1 MAGIINIVYKKE
13 RISGFNGDVGLTL
26 GLGQLTKRKEDLP
39 TSLGSYSLNP
49 KIIPSLNFNYKTPK
63 INAFLQ
69 SEVLIQKKLP
79 NNEFTTRHY
88 DDGTTIYSQIPE
100 NRKQIQYIVK
110 AGLDWNVDEQNI
122 FTFSSILDYEHH
134 IDTAQIPF
142 INATDMERYRF
153 WAWSESEVTGFLNFR
168 VDYKHQFDL
177 LELLQLQ
184 LTYIYYAPKNIPQGK
199 QYARSSLDVG
209 LKKFLFKQ
217 KGELQLSFIDILNK
231 FGVKQDVQGEGFT
244 ALYENYSETQVVRLG
259 LTYKF

>member
-1 MAGIINIVYKKE
+1 MNLEESNPLYGSIYVNNKRIKDNRIVYPLFDESIEIINNPSAKYDAAGMAGIINIVYKKE

-153 WAWSESEVTGFLNFR
+153 WAWS
-168 VDYKHQFDL
+168 
-177 LELLQLQ
+177 
-184 LTYIYYAPKNIPQGK
+184 
-199 QYARSSLDVG
+199 
-209 LKKFLFKQ
+209 
-217 KGELQLSFIDILNK
+217 
-231 FGVKQDVQGEGFT
+231 
-244 ALYENYSETQVVRLG
+244 
-259 LTYKF
+259 